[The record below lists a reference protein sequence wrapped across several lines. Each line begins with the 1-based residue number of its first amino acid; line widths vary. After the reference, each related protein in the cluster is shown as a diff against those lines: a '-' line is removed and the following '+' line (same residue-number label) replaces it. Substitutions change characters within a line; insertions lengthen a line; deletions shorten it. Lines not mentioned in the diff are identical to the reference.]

1 MTVSDT
7 GARESG
13 IENVAVVFDGSHC
26 DRLRK
31 ALALSIRFEELV
43 SRLVHPHRLAR
54 AVYYKDLR
62 DEAERK
68 GQAALLMRVAS
79 SGIAVKGSLPEDMRI
94 DSRERYGTNLV
105 ELAVETLTNCENLDR
120 VILFAGDRKQV
131 PLVRALQ
138 DRGIR
143 VVVTTALDVP
153 TAIRASPLLL
163 DTADEYRDLSDYLVS
178 NFQRHRAK
186 GFE

>member
-1 MTVSDT
+1 MGVTDIWT
-7 GARESG
+7 RESG
-13 IENVAVVFDGSHC
+13 TEKVAVVFDGSHC

-31 ALALSIRFEELV
+31 ALAVSIRFEELV

-68 GQAALLMRVAS
+68 GQASLLMRVAS
-79 SGIAVKGSLPEDMRI
+79 SGIAVKGSLPEDMKI
-94 DSRERYGTNLV
+94 DPRERYGTNLV
-105 ELAVETLTNCENLDR
+105 ELAVDTLTKCEDLDR
-120 VILFAGDRKQV
+120 VILFAGDRKLV

-138 DRGIR
+138 ERGIR

-153 TAIRASPLLL
+153 IAIRASPRLL
-163 DTADEYRDLSDYLVS
+163 DTADEHRDLSEYLVS
-178 NFQRHRAK
+178 NFQRRTK
-186 GFE
+186 GFD